1 MSDKKEDL
9 KRRVLE
15 FVKGQPGY
23 DEKKHEKLDAFCEDK
38 NTYMVIYGDN
48 LWSGIAGT
56 GDTPDLAYSDFVRSW
71 ERYKGFE
78 WIDKNR

>member
-1 MSDKKEDL
+1 MSDKKEAL

-15 FVKGQPGY
+15 FVKAQAGY

-38 NTYMVIYGDN
+38 DTYMVIYGEN

-56 GDTPDLAYSDFVRSW
+56 GITPDLAYNDFIRSW
-71 ERYKGFE
+71 ERYKGFD
-78 WIDKNR
+78 WIEKNR